1 MEHDGGGSKEEV
13 QVLALAV
20 TGTGSA
26 FAEPRPI
33 LDSFGVPVFAPAPV
47 SVQEEIMRTRQ
58 SVLVCVLAVS
68 CLSFACA
75 TESSR
80 VVATEPVA
88 TYGTSYSGPVTPIAV
103 GKVANASPYMRGIFT
118 TGDQLG
124 GQAKTILKTHLAQ
137 TGRFDVVDRDNM
149 DEIAFESQTTGVSQE
164 LVGARFVITGE
175 VTEFGRKETGD
186 TQLFGILG
194 RGKKQIAYSKVS
206 LNVVDVT
213 TSRIVYAVQG
223 AGEYELGS
231 REVLGTGGSQGYDST
246 LNGKVLNLSITDA
259 VNKLVQ
265 DLESGKA
272 KLQ

>member
-1 MEHDGGGSKEEV
+1 MNARLP
-13 QVLALAV
+13 VLAL
-20 TGTGSA
+20 
-26 FAEPRPI
+26 
-33 LDSFGVPVFAPAPV
+33 
-47 SVQEEIMRTRQ
+47 
-58 SVLVCVLAVS
+58 VL
-68 CLSFACA
+68 CLSSACA
-75 TESSR
+75 SESHR

-88 TYGTSYSGPVTPIAV
+88 SYGTSYSGPVTPIAV

-118 TGDQLG
+118 SGDQLG

-164 LVGARFVITGE
+164 LVGARFVVTGE

-186 TQLFGILG
+186 SQLFGILG
-194 RGKKQIAYSKVS
+194 RGRKQVAYSKVS

-231 REVLGTGGSQGYDST
+231 REVLGTGGTQSYDST

>member
-1 MEHDGGGSKEEV
+1 MNVRAAVLAS
-13 QVLALAV
+13 VLAL
-20 TGTGSA
+20 S
-26 FAEPRPI
+26 
-33 LDSFGVPVFAPAPV
+33 S
-47 SVQEEIMRTRQ
+47 
-58 SVLVCVLAVS
+58 
-68 CLSFACA
+68 ACA
-75 TESSR
+75 SESHR

-88 TYGTSYSGPVTPIAV
+88 SYGTSYSGPVTPIAV

-118 TGDQLG
+118 SGDQLG

-137 TGRFDVVDRDNM
+137 TGRFDVVDRDNLE
-149 DEIAFESQTTGVSQE
+149 EIAFESQTTGAAPE
-164 LVGARFVITGE
+164 LVGARFVVTGE

-186 TQLFGILG
+186 EQLFGLLG
-194 RGKKQIAYSKVS
+194 RGRKQVAYSKVS
-206 LNVVDVT
+206 LNVVEVS

-231 REVLGTGGSQGYDST
+231 REVLGTGGTQGYDST

-272 KLQ
+272 KIQ

>member
-1 MEHDGGGSKEEV
+1 MIV
-13 QVLALAV
+13 RAAVLACVLAL
-20 TGTGSA
+20 S
-26 FAEPRPI
+26 
-33 LDSFGVPVFAPAPV
+33 S
-47 SVQEEIMRTRQ
+47 
-58 SVLVCVLAVS
+58 
-68 CLSFACA
+68 ACA
-75 TESSR
+75 SESHR

-88 TYGTSYSGPVTPIAV
+88 SYGTSYSGPVTPIAV

-118 TGDQLG
+118 SGDQLG

-137 TGRFDVVDRDNM
+137 TGRFDVVDRDNL
-149 DEIAFESQTTGVSQE
+149 DEIAFESQASGASQE
-164 LVGARFVITGE
+164 LVGARFVVTGE

-186 TQLFGILG
+186 EQLFGLLG
-194 RGKKQIAYSKVS
+194 RGRKQVAYSKVS
-206 LNVVDVT
+206 LNVVDVS

-231 REVLGTGGSQGYDST
+231 REVLGTGGTQGYDST

-272 KLQ
+272 KLR

>member
-1 MEHDGGGSKEEV
+1 MRTLAP
-13 QVLALAV
+13 VLA
-20 TGTGSA
+20 
-26 FAEPRPI
+26 
-33 LDSFGVPVFAPAPV
+33 
-47 SVQEEIMRTRQ
+47 
-58 SVLVCVLAVS
+58 CVL
-68 CLSFACA
+68 CLSSGCA

-88 TYGTSYSGPVTPIAV
+88 SYGTGYSGPVMPIAV

-137 TGRFDVVDRDNM
+137 TGRFDVVDRDNLE
-149 DEIAFESQTTGVSQE
+149 EIAFESQTAGVSQE
-164 LVGARFVITGE
+164 LVGARYVITGE

-186 TQLFGILG
+186 EQLFGILG
-194 RGKKQIAYSKVS
+194 RGKQQIAYSKVS

-213 TSRIVYAVQG
+213 TSKIVYAVQG

-231 REVLGTGGSQGYDST
+231 REVLGTGGTQGYDST
-246 LNGKVLNLSITDA
+246 LNGKVLNFSITDA
-259 VNKLVQ
+259 VNKLVA
-265 DLESGKA
+265 DLESGKV

>member
-1 MEHDGGGSKEEV
+1 MLRRS
-13 QVLALAV
+13 
-20 TGTGSA
+20 T
-26 FAEPRPI
+26 
-33 LDSFGVPVFAPAPV
+33 
-47 SVQEEIMRTRQ
+47 
-58 SVLVCVLAVS
+58 VLVLVL
-68 CLSFACA
+68 CLSSACA
-75 TESSR
+75 SEKSR
-80 VVATEPVA
+80 MVATARVA
-88 TYGTSYSGPVTPIAV
+88 SAGTAYSGPVTPIAV

-137 TGRFDVVDRDNM
+137 TGRFDVVDRDNL

-164 LVGARFVITGE
+164 LVGARFVVTGE

-186 TQLFGILG
+186 AQLFGILG

-231 REVLGTGGSQGYDST
+231 REVLGTGGTQGYDST

-259 VNKLVQ
+259 VNKLVA
-265 DLESGKA
+265 DVESGKA
-272 KLQ
+272 RLQ